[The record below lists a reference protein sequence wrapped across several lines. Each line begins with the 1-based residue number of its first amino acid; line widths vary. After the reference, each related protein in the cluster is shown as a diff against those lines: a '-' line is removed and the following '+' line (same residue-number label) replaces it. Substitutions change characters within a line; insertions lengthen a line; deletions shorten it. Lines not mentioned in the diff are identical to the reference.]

1 MRISASAPDLLIM
14 LLCWLQRCSMPEKN
28 LRKLS
33 RMIEDALDVA
43 VEMNETTAI
52 YLLSMASIDVTEKIR
67 SGDRAASD
75 DAE

>member
-1 MRISASAPDLLIM
+1 
-14 LLCWLQRCSMPEKN
+14 MPEKN